1 VTQHVVDA
9 LSAGSLDAL
18 LALGIALVFGVM
30 HLVNFA
36 HGELIMVGSYVIL
49 SFAGLPWPITVLL
62 AVFSVAGTA
71 LLMERVAF
79 RPVRH
84 ASPTTMLVTSFAVS
98 ILLQS
103 LAVIV
108 AGRRPK
114 GTSFGAGLS
123 RPVVIAGTRV
133 ALVDIVS
140 IAVAAVLV
148 GLLVLFL
155 KRTWT
160 GVAMRGAAEDF
171 TMARL
176 LGVDA
181 NLVIAAAFIM
191 SGVLAAAAAVLLV
204 AQTGTVSPTMGLQ
217 PVLIGFVATVIGGI
231 GTLAG
236 AAVGGFV
243 LGVVTVVLQEAL
255 PLSTRGYR
263 DAFVFGFVILVLLV
277 RPGGLFGSRALEER
291 V

>member
-1 VTQHVVDA
+1 
-9 LSAGSLDAL
+9 
-18 LALGIALVFGVM
+18 
-30 HLVNFA
+30 
-36 HGELIMVGSYVIL
+36 
-49 SFAGLPWPITVLL
+49 
-62 AVFSVAGTA
+62 
-71 LLMERVAF
+71 
-79 RPVRH
+79 
-84 ASPTTMLVTSFAVS
+84 
-98 ILLQS
+98 
-103 LAVIV
+103 
-108 AGRRPK
+108 
-114 GTSFGAGLS
+114 
-123 RPVVIAGTRV
+123 
-133 ALVDIVS
+133 
-140 IAVAAVLV
+140 
-148 GLLVLFL
+148 
-155 KRTWT
+155 
-160 GVAMRGAAEDF
+160 MRGAAEDF